1 VAMVGLVLKLTT
13 NINKQSPQALIAQ
26 EKRLSNSLT
35 LITMII
41 RFILTLEKLM
51 VSDYVVRYS

>member
-1 VAMVGLVLKLTT
+1 MVCLVLKLTT